1 MLALLWICCFGRNDG
16 NSFFQE
22 VLSLQLPFWYV
33 YIFPILKL
41 STNASNLWKQIPLLI
56 VDSNFYGRFV
66 IAPLNIVLYNVFSEH
81 GPDLYGTSPWTFYFL
96 NGFLN
101 FNVVFILALMS
112 LPVVLITWKVEESK
126 NQRIPAWLALI
137 PLYTWIL
144 IFFTR
149 PHKVKKLLEC
159 NLFVNYLNSCLFFL
173 GRKVSLSNLPFD
185 WVGRSSNMES
195 VRVGMESFSSTRG
208 TDALVN
214 LWACGIVV
222 GNFSKPDYWTVQR

>member
-1 MLALLWICCFGRNDG
+1 
-16 NSFFQE
+16 
-22 VLSLQLPFWYV
+22 
-33 YIFPILKL
+33 
-41 STNASNLWKQIPLLI
+41 
-56 VDSNFYGRFV
+56 
-66 IAPLNIVLYNVFSEH
+66 LNIVLYNVFSEH

-101 FNVVFILALMS
+101 FNVVFILALVS

-126 NQRIPAWLALI
+126 NQRIPAWLVLL

-149 PHKVKKLLEC
+149 PHKVQKLLAC
-159 NLFVNYLNSCLFFL
+159 NLFINYLNSCFALL

-185 WVGRSSNMES
+185 WVGRSTNLES

-214 LWACGIVV
+214 LWACGIVF